1 MTAAIAQEMFQ
12 RKKLGVMEL
21 TYLGGDRPGK
31 TISLAGEGL
40 TAPEA
45 VRLWFGR
52 DAWAEPAEWAGE
64 SCLLVFRPSYAR
76 PGKELVA
83 GPVKLRGWTPR
94 GWDEKGRGGS

>member
-1 MTAAIAQEMFQ
+1 MTTTAREPLQREKLAAVQA
-12 RKKLGVMEL
+12 
-21 TYLGGDRPGK
+21 TYLSGDFQGK

-64 SCLLVFRPSYAR
+64 SCLLVFRPSYVR
-76 PGKELVA
+76 PGNELVA
-83 GPVKLRGWTPR
+83 GPLVLRRWVPR
-94 GWDEKGRGGS
+94 GWDEKGEGEP